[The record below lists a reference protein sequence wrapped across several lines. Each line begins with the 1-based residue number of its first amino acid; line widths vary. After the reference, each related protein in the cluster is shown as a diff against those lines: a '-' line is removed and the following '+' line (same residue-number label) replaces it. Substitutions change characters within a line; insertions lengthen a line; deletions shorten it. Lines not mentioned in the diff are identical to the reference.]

1 MSYISKESQT
11 SIFKRAVILVVS
23 QWFCL
28 IIHFFPMILT
38 NNSLFPNDLDFTIIH
53 CFPSVF
59 NGGGRGDDSGGGSG
73 ADWEHI
79 LYLCSCQVLIYLFLS
94 LHFSLLYKF
103 HFYCVLI
110 FCRKCRSNKS
120 INCSMSVSLSLLGNS
135 FSIFLL
141 AKVFFCRRNEPAV
154 YLVPVHNVYFGQY
167 DAPVSLFIWF
177 FLLAKVFFCRRNKP
191 AVNRVP
197 VYPG

>member
-1 MSYISKESQT
+1 MYTPFCAITLRSDKLFTYLHYFTSQRCHKRLFLKEMT
-11 SIFKRAVILVVS
+11 S
-23 QWFCL
+23 WW
-28 IIHFFPMILT
+28 
-38 NNSLFPNDLDFTIIH
+38 FPNDLDLRIIH

-110 FCRKCRSNKS
+110 FCRKCRSVKS
-120 INCSMSVSLSLLGNS
+120 INCSMSASLSLLGNS
-135 FSIFLL
+135 FTIFLL

-154 YLVPVHNVYFGQY
+154 HLVPM
-167 DAPVSLFIWF
+167 
-177 FLLAKVFFCRRNKP
+177 
-191 AVNRVP
+191 
-197 VYPG
+197 YPG

>member
-1 MSYISKESQT
+1 
-11 SIFKRAVILVVS
+11 
-23 QWFCL
+23 
-28 IIHFFPMILT
+28 MILT

-154 YLVPVHNVYFGQY
+154 YLVPMH
-167 DAPVSLFIWF
+167 
-177 FLLAKVFFCRRNKP
+177 
-191 AVNRVP
+191 
-197 VYPG
+197 PGEMSFSKR